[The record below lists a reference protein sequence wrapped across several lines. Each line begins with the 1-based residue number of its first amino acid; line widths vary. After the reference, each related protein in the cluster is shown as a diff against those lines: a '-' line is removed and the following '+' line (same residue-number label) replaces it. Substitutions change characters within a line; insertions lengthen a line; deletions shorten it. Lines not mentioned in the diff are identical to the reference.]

1 MSTYRPLRIKVSQSG
16 IYTFNVQSNILKK
29 HIKCVCCYPRVRL
42 SKAKI
47 HKDREWREREKT
59 PEYDDMD
66 KQACRAQQTEQTN
79 GRLTDSGHRDRELKH
94 AGA

>member
-1 MSTYRPLRIKVSQSG
+1 MFAATPELDCLKLKYTRTESG
-16 IYTFNVQSNILKK
+16 
-29 HIKCVCCYPRVRL
+29 
-42 SKAKI
+42 
-47 HKDREWREREKT
+47 EREKT